1 MVNALCDDFKNML
14 VFLYRFYGNDEMVD
28 YQTLCRSMILGQVL
42 PCTQVSAPFL
52 AGLEDLPRHEAVADA
67 KKSLAYADK
76 DAALEE
82 GRFLMAAMPFAR
94 LVMALGIGH
103 GEKILD
109 VGCGAGYTSVLLHRL
124 SPRVTGLEKSAAL
137 IERAKAFDGAHGDG
151 RSPVTFFAQ
160 EDPLLGKAEAGPFDV
175 IVVEGALASVPHALV
190 DQLSEGGRLGCFIKG
205 EKGSLS
211 RALVITK
218 TAAGAVQKVLFEGSM
233 SALEFDH
240 KGGEASHAA

>member
-28 YQTLCRSMILGQVL
+28 YQTLCRAMILGQVL
-42 PCTQVSAPFL
+42 PCAQVSAPFL
-52 AGLEDLPRHEAVADA
+52 AGLEDLPRHEAVAET

-76 DAALEE
+76 DAPLEE

-94 LVMALGIGH
+94 LVMALGIIH
-103 GEKILD
+103 GEKVLD

-124 SPRVTGLEKSAAL
+124 SPRVTGLERSAAL

-151 RSPVTFFAQ
+151 RSPVIFFAQ

-175 IVVEGALASVPHALV
+175 IIVEGALASVPQALV
-190 DQLSEGGRLGCFIKG
+190 DQLSEGGRLGCFIKS
-205 EKGSLS
+205 EKGSLA
-211 RALVITK
+211 RALMITK
-218 TAAGAVQKVLFEGSM
+218 SGAGVSQKTLFEGSM
-233 SALEFDH
+233 SVLTFDD
-240 KGGEASHAA
+240 KEGDASYAA